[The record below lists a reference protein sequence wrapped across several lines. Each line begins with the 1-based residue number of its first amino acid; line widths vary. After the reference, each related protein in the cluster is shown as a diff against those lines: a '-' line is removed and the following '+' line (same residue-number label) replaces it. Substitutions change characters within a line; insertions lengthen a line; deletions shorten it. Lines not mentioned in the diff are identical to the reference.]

1 MQAGLE
7 GTKQTLPNPEV
18 RLKVKGS
25 MLFTLNYRHIDSS
38 FSKLSVNNRGTNMHT
53 YIHIYIYIQCNFRK
67 NCGLLRDTPVKKTSS

>member
-53 YIHIYIYIQCNFRK
+53 YIHIYIYIYISSA
-67 NCGLLRDTPVKKTSS
+67 TSEKTVDC